1 MYYNA
6 AVVSHTEEGFQN
18 LITSFANACKEF
30 GLTISVK
37 KTEVMG
43 QNTTNPP
50 IITIG
55 EKVLE
60 VADQFTYLG
69 STISS
74 NMSLDREFD
83 KRIGKASGTMSR
95 LNKRV
100 WSNKLLTTNTKVR
113 VYEMCVLSTLLY
125 SSEAWTTYARQEN
138 RLNTF
143 NLRCLRRILGVTWE
157 DKITNIRILEQ
168 AKSVSIHSMLRL
180 RRLRWLGHVS
190 RMPHGRIPQ
199 EIMYGELASGQRSLG
214 RPKLRYKDVCKQ
226 DLKLANIDLKFWE
239 GLARDRDSWHA
250 TVKCFV
256 KQNEEQW
263 RQQREEKCQKRKAR
277 LEQPR
282 QASAFVCP
290 YYNRD
295 C

>member
-1 MYYNA
+1 MLFADNA
-6 AVVSHTEEGFQN
+6 AVVSHTEEGLQN
-18 LITSFANACKEF
+18 LITNFSNACKKF

-37 KTEVMG
+37 KTEVMC

-60 VADQFTYLG
+60 TADQFTYLG

-74 NMSLDREFD
+74 NLSLDRELD

-113 VYEMCVLSTLLY
+113 VYEACVLSTLLY

-143 NLRCLRRILGVTWE
+143 HLRCLRRILGVTWE

-199 EIMYGELASGQRSLG
+199 ETMYS
-214 RPKLRYKDVCKQ
+214 
-226 DLKLANIDLKFWE
+226 
-239 GLARDRDSWHA
+239 
-250 TVKCFV
+250 
-256 KQNEEQW
+256 
-263 RQQREEKCQKRKAR
+263 
-277 LEQPR
+277 
-282 QASAFVCP
+282 
-290 YYNRD
+290 
-295 C
+295 